1 MVRVRGGG
9 TQRQKLET
17 RRRKEHTTTRREHET
32 VAVTVEDRAL
42 MVTEEAHE
50 TEDVGA
56 RVESPFPCGSSE
68 LEGCRNFE
76 HEREP
81 LRRSSEL
88 EKNRVVDREHEP
100 DSGDDCAVNDDDDD
114 CDAVND
120 EEADDGLGIEE
131 DGNLE
136 DDFREA
142 ARDEEAESD
151 IDSGDDIWDDE
162 RIPDPLSSSDDD
174 EEEAEQELRENED
187 AEELLTLGKTY
198 NSTEDFKI
206 AILKYSLKTRYDV
219 KLYRSQA
226 MKVGAKC
233 ADIDVECPWRVYCS
247 YEKRRHKMQIKVYM
261 NNHICV
267 RSGRSNM
274 LKRSTI
280 AWLFSERLRV
290 NPRLTKE
297 EMVYEIK
304 REYNLEVTDD
314 QCGKA
319 KSKVLR
325 ERKASH
331 EMHFSRIW
339 DYQAEIYLRNEGST
353 FEIETVPGTTI
364 GSKQRFYRLY
374 VCFKAQRESW
384 KQTCRPIIG
393 LGGAFLKWDIKGH
406 LLAAVGRD
414 GDNRIVPIAWAVV
427 EIEND
432 DNWDWFVRLLSIDLD
447 LGDGRNVAILLDKQ
461 RGLVKA
467 VHTILPQAEHR
478 QCARHIMDNWKRDSH
493 DQELQRLFWKIA
505 RSYTIGEY
513 TDNSE
518 ALKRFNLHAYNSLQN
533 TNPESWSRAFFR
545 IGTCCNDNL
554 NNLSESFNRTIREAR
569 KKPLLD
575 LLEDIRRQCM
585 VRNTKRF
592 IIAERLK
599 TRFTKRA
606 HCEIEKVIAG
616 SQHCTRYMARN
627 NLHEVEHNNV
637 NYVVDMNEKTC
648 GCRKWQMVGI
658 LCVHAASVIIGKK
671 EKVEAYV
678 NEYYTTKKW
687 RETYKDGIK
696 PVQGMM
702 LWPRLNRLAVLPPP
716 WRRGNPGRPSNYA
729 RRKGRNESGSSKT
742 TLTRRKRVITCS
754 NCKEDGHNKQGCTN
768 SSVESPPKRPRG
780 RPKKQGGVSQPQQG
794 SQTQRQSQGQG
805 VSQEPGSQG

>member
-9 TQRQKLET
+9 THRQKLPT
-17 RRRKEHTTTRREHET
+17 HQRKQDTTTQLEHET
-32 VAVTVEDRAL
+32 PPIRAP
-42 MVTEEAHE
+42 VQ
-50 TEDVGA
+50 
-56 RVESPFPCGSSE
+56 SSA
-68 LEGCRNFE
+68 
-76 HEREP
+76 P
-81 LRRSSEL
+81 QRSSEL
-88 EKNRVVDREHEP
+88 DGDIYVEHELEEDRDVDREREP
-100 DSGDDCAVNDDDDD
+100 DNGENCDVDGEDD
-114 CDAVND
+114 CDVVND
-120 EEADDGLGIEE
+120 EDADDGL
-131 DGNLE
+131 
-136 DDFREA
+136 EA
-142 ARDEEAESD
+142 VRDEEVGSD
-151 IDSGDDIWDDE
+151 VDSGDDIWDDE

-174 EEEAEQELRENED
+174 EEETEHELRENED
-187 AEELLTLGKTY
+187 TEELLTLGKTY
-198 NSTEDFKI
+198 NSTDDFKL
-206 AILKYSLKTRYDV
+206 AVLKYSLKTRYDV
-219 KLYRSQA
+219 ELYRSQA

-233 ADIDVECPWRVYCS
+233 SDTDVECPWRIYCS
-247 YEKRRHKMQIKVYM
+247 YKKRRHKMQIKVYV

-280 AWLFSERLRV
+280 AWLFSERLRI
-290 NPRLTKE
+290 NPKLTQH
-297 EMVYEIK
+297 EMVHEIK

-331 EMHFSRIW
+331 EKHFSRIW
-339 DYQAEIYLRNEGST
+339 DYQAEIYLQNEGST
-353 FEIETVPGTTI
+353 FEIETVPRTTI

-374 VCFKAQRESW
+374 ICFRAQRESW

-393 LGGAFLKWDIKGH
+393 LDGAFLKWDIKGH

-432 DNWDWFVRLLSIDLD
+432 TNWDWFVRLLFVDLD
-447 LGDGRNVAILLDKQ
+447 LGDGQNVAVLLDKH
-461 RGLVKA
+461 RLVKA

-478 QCARHIMDNWKRDSH
+478 QCAKHIMDNWKRDSH

-545 IGTCCNDNL
+545 IATCCNDNL

-569 KKPLLD
+569 RKPLLD

-585 VRNTKRF
+585 VRNAKRS
-592 IIAERLK
+592 IIAGRLK

-606 HCEIEKVIAG
+606 HCEIEKAING
-616 SQHCTRYMARN
+616 SQHCIRYMARN
-627 NLHEVEHNNV
+627 NLYEVEHNSV

-648 GCRKWQMVGI
+648 SCRKWQMVGI
-658 LCVHAASVIIGKK
+658 PCAHAASVIIGKK

-678 NEYYTTKKW
+678 NEYYTTQKW

-729 RRKGRNESGSSKT
+729 RRKGRNEFGSSKT
-742 TLTRRKRVITCS
+742 MLTRRKRVMTCS
-754 NCKEDGHNKQGCTN
+754 NCKEDGHNKQGCKN
-768 SSVESPPKRPRG
+768 PSVESQPKRPRG
-780 RPKKQGGVSQPQQG
+780 RPKNQGELLQSHAQG
-794 SQTQRQSQGQG
+794 SQAQGQS
-805 VSQEPGSQG
+805 VSVGLGSQG